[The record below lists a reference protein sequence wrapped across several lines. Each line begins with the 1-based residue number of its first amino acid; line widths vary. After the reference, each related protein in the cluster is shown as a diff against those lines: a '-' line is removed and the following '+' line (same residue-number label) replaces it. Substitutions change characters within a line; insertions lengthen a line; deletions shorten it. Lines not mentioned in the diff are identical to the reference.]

1 MTAVLD
7 EPFELFER
15 LALVVRLVPLP
26 LRLRDDA
33 EEEPR
38 FDAVVFG
45 LLRELLPLRDD
56 ALALLLRDAL
66 AFLPRDAPLLF
77 GLDPFELRLFELF
90 LFVPERALL
99 WAIAPP

>member
-33 EEEPR
+33 EEDRR

-56 ALALLLRDAL
+56 AALLLRDAL